1 MDPVEL
7 ELDPAIA
14 GSLMEAAHGQRRSV
28 KRGDAVET
36 VMQCSGV
43 AAAVLP
49 VTGCAPLLDRS
60 RVSRWGV
67 WLRRTSYREPPTLP
81 LFNAQCDGGP
91 PAIDGLGAP
100 DQGARS
106 RPKWPLGHCG
116 WEIKPTPLT
125 R

>member
-1 MDPVEL
+1 M
-7 ELDPAIA
+7 
-14 GSLMEAAHGQRRSV
+14 
-28 KRGDAVET
+28 
-36 VMQCSGV
+36 
-43 AAAVLP
+43 AAAALP

-67 WLRRTSYREPPTLP
+67 RLRRTSYREPPTPP

-116 WEIKPTPLT
+116 WEIKLT
-125 R
+125 VASYIKMKFHFSYVVVASYSIAIGITLRYGFSAQF

>member
-1 MDPVEL
+1 MDPMEL

-14 GSLMEAAHGQRRSV
+14 GPLMEAAHRQRRSV

-43 AAAVLP
+43 TAAVLS

-67 WLRRTSYREPPTLP
+67 RLRRTSYREPSIPP
-81 LFNAQCDGGP
+81 LFNTQCDGGP
-91 PAIDGLGAP
+91 LAIDGLGAP

-106 RPKWPLGHCG
+106 RPK
-116 WEIKPTPLT
+116 
-125 R
+125 

>member
-28 KRGDAVET
+28 KRGRRSEDRRWRSA
-36 VMQCSGV
+36 V

-67 WLRRTSYREPPTLP
+67 RLRRTSYREPPTPP
-81 LFNAQCDGGP
+81 LFNAQCDG
-91 PAIDGLGAP
+91 
-100 DQGARS
+100 ARQ
-106 RPKWPLGHCG
+106 P
-116 WEIKPTPLT
+116 
-125 R
+125 